1 MKYIEFNISYKV
13 DDASIIQVCYNL
25 ETYSGTMSGV
35 QPLRETQHGVWFGS
49 LEVDDNID
57 YIEYGYQYVRNG
69 RVVRVEWSNKPHS
82 LRLNSI
88 NYRYRNFDM
97 WLNAPVGRY
106 AHTTVCR
113 TYGGGGSAIMGN
125 ANICWYN
132 RSVTLSLYALGL
144 EEGDELALS
153 GDAEPLG
160 EWRPQDAL
168 PMSQVSPG
176 LWSVTFDAERIWSGC
191 FYFKFITRR
200 SNGVVRWEQGDNRK
214 IFLPD
219 YEPASAY
226 SFELPEVQF
235 PSQQVRLA
243 GTVIPLFSMRSTRSW
258 GIGDFGDVK
267 LMVDW
272 LVATGQR
279 VLQLLPVNDTTVN
292 GGTEDSYPY
301 NCVSVFALNPVYT
314 DMESLPKLGS
324 DKRNQYYQKQR
335 EALNALPTVDYAAVY
350 MLKMNYLRELFSEV
364 GDNILATKECKNF
377 LVEQEQWLKPYTL
390 FRFLSSRLR
399 SNIWDWKE
407 FRFYDDETEERVLA
421 EFSDAPGELR
431 FHSFVQYILY
441 SQLCEAHEY
450 SASHGVTLKGDIPIG
465 VAPNGVDV
473 WCDRKQFNLSV
484 SAGAPPDMFSA
495 DGQNWGFPTYNW
507 DVMAADGYA
516 WWRRR
521 LQYMSKFFDA
531 YRIDH
536 ILGFFR
542 IWEIPRW
549 AISGLAGKFSPSMP
563 LTRGEIMG
571 MGFNLNVA
579 QHTRPVIPKESV
591 KTLFGRKAKAIA
603 EKYFDQRPDGTYTF
617 KEDFSTPQALTL
629 SFADKSMKLSG
640 DAIEALLRL
649 FGEVLFFDEGD
660 GEHFTPR
667 IDAFNTPLYTTLLQ
681 SDRVAYDR
689 IYEHYFYQRHTMFW
703 YEEGM
708 RKLMPLLQCTDMT
721 ACGEDLGMIPD
732 CVPWVMNNLQILSLE
747 IQRMPKR
754 YGELFAKP
762 QNYPYLSVATPS
774 THDMSTLRGWWRED
788 AHLTQQ
794 FYNHELGFDGK
805 APVEMSGVVAQTIV
819 RRHLAAPSMLALFA
833 WQDLMAMDERLRHP
847 NPDEER
853 VNVPSNRNHVWNY
866 RMHITLEQ
874 MMKER
879 GFNDA
884 LRAMISESGREG

>member
-1 MKYIEFNISYKV
+1 MKYIEFNISYKI

-35 QPLRETQHGVWFGS
+35 QPLRETQQGVWFGS
-49 LEVDDNID
+49 LEVEDNVD

-69 RVVRVEWSNKPHS
+69 RVVRVEWNNKPHS
-82 LRLNSI
+82 LRLNSV
-88 NYRYRNFDM
+88 NYRYRNFDL

-106 AHTTVCR
+106 THTTVCR
-113 TYGGGGSAIMGN
+113 TYGAGGDAPIGN

-168 PMSQVSPG
+168 PMSQVAPG

-200 SNGVVRWEQGDNRK
+200 SNGVVRWESGDNRK

-219 YEPASAY
+219 YEGASAY

-235 PSQQVRLA
+235 PTQQVRLA
-243 GTVIPLFSMRSTRSW
+243 GTVMPLFSMRSTRSW
-258 GIGDFGDVK
+258 GIGDFGDIK

-272 LVATGQR
+272 LVATGQK
-279 VLQLLPVNDTTVN
+279 VLQLLPVNDTTIN
-292 GGTEDSYPY
+292 GGAEDSYPY
-301 NCVSVFALNPVYT
+301 NCVSVFALNPVYA
-314 DMESLPKLGS
+314 DMESLPRLGS
-324 DKRNQYYQKQR
+324 EKRNQYYQKQR
-335 EALNALPTVDYAAVY
+335 EALNALPAVDYADVY

-364 GDNILATKECKNF
+364 GDNMLATKECKAF
-377 LVEQEQWLKPYTL
+377 LVEQERWLKPYVL

-399 SNIWDWKE
+399 CNIWDWKQY
-407 FRFYDDETEERVLA
+407 RFYDDDTEERVLS
-421 EFSDAPGELR
+421 EFSDAANELR

-441 SQLCEAHEY
+441 SQLSEAHNY
-450 SASHGVTLKGDIPIG
+450 SAEHGVTLKGDIPIG

-473 WCDRKQFNLSV
+473 WCDREQFNLSV

-563 LTRGEIMG
+563 LSRKEITG
-571 MGFNLNVA
+571 MGFNFDSVC
-579 QHTRPVIPKESV
+579 HTRPVILKESV
-591 KTLFGRKAKAIA
+591 KTLFGRKVKAV
-603 EKYFDQRPDGTYTF
+603 EERYFDLQPNGTYTF
-617 KEDFSTPQALTL
+617 KEEFSTPQALTL
-629 SFADKSMKLSG
+629 SFNDKKLKLG
-640 DAIEALLRL
+640 GEAIEALLRL

-660 GEHFTPR
+660 GEHYTPR
-667 IDAFNTPLYTTLLQ
+667 IDAFNTPAYTTLSQ

-703 YEEGM
+703 YEEGI

-732 CVPWVMNNLQILSLE
+732 CVPWVMSNLQVLSLE

-788 AHLTQQ
+788 AHLSQQ

-805 APVEMSGVVAQTIV
+805 APVEMSGVVAQAIV
-819 RRHLAAPSMLALFA
+819 RHHLAAPSMLALFA
-833 WQDLMAMDERLRHP
+833 WQDLLAMDERLRHP

-884 LRAMISESGREG
+884 LRSMIAESGRER